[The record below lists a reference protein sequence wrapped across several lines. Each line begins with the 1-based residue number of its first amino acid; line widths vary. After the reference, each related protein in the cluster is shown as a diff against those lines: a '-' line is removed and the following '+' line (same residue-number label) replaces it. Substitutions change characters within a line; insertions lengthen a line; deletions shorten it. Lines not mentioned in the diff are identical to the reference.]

1 MDGDKKAVIW
11 LSGKKLLEVSMGE
24 VYPKARQ
31 LVCVRLN
38 ICVCARA
45 FVYRFLV
52 YVPFRATDETIA
64 PTGSAAGQKQS
75 KKRVCV
81 ETCRPSFSRSWHLLL
96 VHSRRVKGQ
105 RGSCSKLSDGLKGLV
120 D

>member
-1 MDGDKKAVIW
+1 
-11 LSGKKLLEVSMGE
+11 MGE

-31 LVCVRLN
+31 LVCVYLYIN
-38 ICVCARA
+38 IYISA
-45 FVYRFLV
+45 FVYPFLV
-52 YVPFRATDETIA
+52 YVPCRPADETIA
-64 PTGSAAGQKQS
+64 PTGSAAGQNPS
-75 KKRVCV
+75 KKRLCM
-81 ETCRPSFSRSWHLLL
+81 ETRQPSFSRSWHLLL